1 MSPRAEFQRTV
12 LLVERIILNIN
23 RTVGLVDHRWVP
35 FDCSV
40 PVLVMHSIENL
51 HGRAVE
57 SKGIEHLRHELW

>member
-40 PVLVMHSIENL
+40 PVLVTTENL
-51 HGRAVE
+51 HGRTVE